1 MNQFK
6 KIKSLFKKNRD
17 EITIVAESDTAAE
30 IEDIIDTFEDKLQE
44 SLESWNVTDSRGNTM
59 LTSYELSAEGP
70 VVNCD
75 LSNTAKNGP
84 ATYSRTFNDT
94 DEIIDILNSGKLENQ
109 LIKGRSLAQA
119 LNAVGFKR
127 S

>member
-1 MNQFK
+1 MNPFK
-6 KIKSLFKKNRD
+6 KIKNLFAKKND
-17 EITIVAESDTAAE
+17 EITVVIKSEETAE
-30 IEDIIDTFEDKLQE
+30 IEELIDTFEDQLQK
-44 SLESWNVTDSRGNTM
+44 SLELWNVTDSRGNTM
-59 LTSYELSAEGP
+59 LTSYELSADGP

-84 ATYSRTFNDT
+84 STYSRTFNDT
-94 DEIIDILNSGKLENQ
+94 DEIMEVLNSGKLEDQ
-109 LIKGRSLAQA
+109 LTKGRSLAQA

>member
-1 MNQFK
+1 MNPFK
-6 KIKSLFKKNRD
+6 KIKNLFKKHD
-17 EITIVAESDTAAE
+17 EIDVAVESDAAAE
-30 IEDIIDTFEDKLQE
+30 IEDIIDNFEDKLQE

-59 LTSYELSAEGP
+59 LTSYELSEEGP

-94 DEIIDILNSGKLENQ
+94 EEIINILNSGKLEGQ
-109 LIKGRSLAQA
+109 LTKGRSLAQA